1 MIERL
6 TKTYADGT
14 HAPADDLPC
23 GENSREYK
31 HMLIEKLGKYEDT
44 DAFIK
49 SVLANMEEILLVVH
63 NMIKMIKRGE

>member
-1 MIERL
+1 MLTRL
-6 TKTYADGT
+6 TKTYSDGT

-49 SVLANMEEILLVVH
+49 STLA
-63 NMIKMIKRGE
+63 NMIKMIERGE

>member
-1 MIERL
+1 MVRL
-6 TKTYADGT
+6 TKTYSDGT

-31 HMLIEKLGKYEDT
+31 YMLIEKLGKYEDT

-49 SVLANMEEILLVVH
+49 STLANMEEILLVVH
-63 NMIKMIKRGE
+63 NMIKMIERGE

>member
-1 MIERL
+1 MF
-6 TKTYADGT
+6 
-14 HAPADDLPC
+14 

-49 SVLANMEEILLVVH
+49 STLANMEEILFAVH
-63 NMIKMIKRGE
+63 NMIK